1 MKNGLFKLEWAN
13 IKSAIVYG
21 LLTALLVFILSVLE
35 GIKDHGSIL
44 GVDWKNVIDT
54 GIIATIG
61 LVISIVSIVKN
72 LLTTNQGKFLGITTV
87 IPNKE

>member
-21 LLTALLVFILSVLE
+21 LLMCAVVFILSALE
-35 GIKDHGSIL
+35 TILAHGSIF
-44 GVDWKNVIDT
+44 GVDWKNLIDVGVI
-54 GIIATIG
+54 AVLG
-61 LVISIVSIVKN
+61 LVVSIVSIIKN